1 MRQKQ
6 IAILLMVVMLI
17 GCTSKEAKIAVEL
30 SDIASVGFLKD
41 IDSIVKEP
49 GDDKTQDATYPN
61 LKANS
66 GPAKIKKHIK
76 DIDDLFYRF
85 DSELR
90 GPDVALATR
99 GLVTNPES
107 AATYDEHA
115 KSGAEKAAEELNV
128 LSARR
133 VADLATT
140 SLQQDIDYLNKM
152 DALIYALHCN
162 ICGTDKAQATRK
174 SIAPSLMI
182 PTALAPPAPLT
193 TQKAVSQPTAD
204 DPATKKEK

>member
-1 MRQKQ
+1 MTTRTIK
-6 IAILLMVVMLI
+6 LI
-17 GCTSKEAKIAVEL
+17 KTFFMFISCFHLKIDNLVSSFL
-30 SDIASVGFLKD
+30 SV
-41 IDSIVKEP
+41 
-49 GDDKTQDATYPN
+49 
-61 LKANS
+61 
-66 GPAKIKKHIK
+66 
-76 DIDDLFYRF
+76 F

-162 ICGTDKAQATRK
+162 ICGTDKAQTTRK

-182 PTALAPPAPLT
+182 PTALAPPSATPLT
-193 TQKAVSQPTAD
+193 TQKAVSQPTAE
-204 DPATKKEK
+204 DPAIKKEK